1 MTEKNISLLKKAIY
15 AVLIAAAV
23 FAAIKYII
31 PWLLPF
37 IAAFFAAMLLD
48 PIINYLNKT
57 FKIKRGFASAF
68 IVTLFLAMFLIL
80 IILLGSEA
88 INAAGSLLH
97 SAPEKLSGIS
107 LPIGGVG
114 ERIREYIARLP
125 SEISE
130 ICSKAFESMNRQA
143 AELPSKL
150 YGKLFSVLSAAAGK
164 TPSIIFFLL
173 MFALSLY
180 FFSAGLSGVK
190 SFIVRQLPLRLRMRI
205 GTVKQDVFSTL
216 KSWTKAQI
224 KLMGITFLE
233 LSAAFLIL
241 KLNYA
246 LLIAAAVSLIDA
258 LPVFG
263 IGTVLIPWAIISL
276 LFSDY
281 RRAIFLIAVYAII
294 SLVRSCLE
302 PKLLGSQMGLH
313 PAATLIAIYVGYRV
327 SGVAGMVLFPV
338 ALMLLKQFNDRG
350 WIKLW
355 R

>member
-1 MTEKNISLLKKAIY
+1 MTEKNISILKKLIY
-15 AVLIAAAV
+15 AIIIAAVVFIAV
-23 FAAIKYII
+23 KYII

-48 PIINYLNKT
+48 PAVNYLNKK
-57 FKIKRGFASAF
+57 FRIKRGFASAF
-68 IVTLFLAMFLIL
+68 IVTLFLALFLIL

-97 SAPEKLSGIS
+97 SAPDKLSGFS
-107 LPIGGVG
+107 LPIGNIG
-114 ERIREYIARLP
+114 ERIREYIAILP

-130 ICSKAFESMNRQA
+130 ICGKIFESMSTQTA
-143 AELPSKL
+143 QLPNKL
-150 YGKLFSVLSAAAGK
+150 YAKIFSILSSAAGK

-180 FFSAGLSGVK
+180 FFSSGLGGVK
-190 SFIVRQLPLRLRMRI
+190 RFIVRQLPLRLRMRI
-205 GTVKQDVFSTL
+205 GTIKQDVFSTL
-216 KSWTKAQI
+216 KSWVKAQL

-241 KLNYA
+241 KVNYA
-246 LLIAAAVSLIDA
+246 LLFAAVVSLIDA

-263 IGTVLIPWAIISL
+263 TGTVLIPWAIISL
-276 LFSDY
+276 LFSNY
-281 RRAIFLIAVYAII
+281 RRALFLIAVYAVV

-302 PKLLGSQMGLH
+302 PKLLGSQTGLH
-313 PAATLIAIYVGYRV
+313 PAATLIAVYVGYRV
-327 SGVAGMVLFPV
+327 FGVAGMVLFPV